1 MAERA
6 LITSADCWEMPDERT
21 GEIRKGLSVW
31 YLNEY
36 REDTATAFGFKPTK
50 VSADASLLEQ
60 VRGKLPGVFEM
71 EYGSRP
77 GAQGKATLT
86 LIGVRYVKGIDL
98 FGQTGTV
105 SGNVAK
111 A

>member
-6 LITSADCWEMPDERT
+6 LITSADTWEMVDEKT
-21 GEIRKGLSVW
+21 GELRKGLSVW

-36 REDTATAFGFKPTK
+36 REDTANAFGFKPTK
-50 VSADASLLEQ
+50 VSADVSLQASMIN
-60 VRGKLPGVFEM
+60 KLPGLFEL

-86 LIGVRYVKGIDL
+86 LIGVKFVKEVDL
-98 FGQTGTV
+98 FG
-105 SGNVAK
+105 SMNNPAK
-111 A
+111 AS